1 MWGRISL
8 PPQHITCVRLS
19 LLTTLTTLYLLLFN
33 AEIPPSVCF
42 ISKPSVLAKQSSWI
56 HDLSLSKLS
65 LYSSHC
71 LPSIQL
77 RPGITRNCM
86 AFLFAYQ
93 KQQVLEQ
100 HVHAWRSDKPA
111 ICYFTCH
118 PQVTRS
124 SHAVHS
130 GQHCESSTLHC
141 SEHRVPRLLWRKM
154 LHHFLLCYSH
164 VPLPVLTLNWI
175 HIFPPSIYQFILN
188 ASF

>member
-1 MWGRISL
+1 M
-8 PPQHITCVRLS
+8 
-19 LLTTLTTLYLLLFN
+19 
-33 AEIPPSVCF
+33 
-42 ISKPSVLAKQSSWI
+42 
-56 HDLSLSKLS
+56 SLSKLS

-141 SEHRVPRLLWRKM
+141 SEHRVPRLLWRKISP
-154 LHHFLLCYSH
+154 LLLSCPFTCFDIELNTYISTFY
-164 VPLPVLTLNWI
+164 LPVYFKC
-175 HIFPPSIYQFILN
+175 IFLGIVCSSKLIL
-188 ASF
+188 ARSESALGMLA